1 MNAPHPTSGLAAIP
15 LATRAARAA
24 LQWRLLLLWSACLL
38 IPTLVLALPFWKT
51 LSASFDHSVHAPALA
66 RALDLF
72 SVADLL
78 ANHGKNVLA
87 LNAAGIAAI
96 VLTLLLSPLLSGMVI
111 VAARAPAAPA
121 AAPGFGPL
129 LSGAF
134 VEYGRM
140 ARSLVWAVVPLGA
153 ALALGGG
160 VLHLAGKYNRKA
172 ILESDADLVSYAAL
186 AVAALLFM
194 LAHATLDAGRATLA
208 VERRRTSAVKA
219 WWRGLRLLRKRPL
232 ATFGVYAALSAG
244 GLLLAAL
251 LALARLNLPPVGA
264 AGLCGAFLVTQ
275 AIALALAWMRS
286 ARLFALIDLVKAQR
300 A

>member
-24 LQWRLLLLWSACLL
+24 LQWRLLLLWSGCLL

-51 LSASFDHSVHAPALA
+51 LSASFDHSVHAAALA
-66 RALDLF
+66 RELDLL

-78 ANHGKNVLA
+78 ANHGKNLLA

-96 VLTLLLSPLLSGMVI
+96 AMTLLLSPLLSGMVI
-111 VAARAPAAPA
+111 AAARAPAA

-129 LSGAF
+129 LGGAF
-134 VEYGRM
+134 AEYGRM
-140 ARSLVWAVVPLGA
+140 LRSLVWAVVPLGA

-160 VLHLAGKYNRKA
+160 VLHLAGKYNQKA
-172 ILESDADLVSYAAL
+172 ILESDANLVSYAAL

-219 WWRGLRLLRKRPL
+219 WWRGLRLLFKRPL
-232 ATFGVYAALSAG
+232 ATFGVYAAISAG

-264 AGLCGAFLVTQ
+264 AGLIGAFLVTQ

-286 ARLFALIDLVKAQR
+286 ARLFALIDLVKQHP
-300 A
+300 

>member
-1 MNAPHPTSGLAAIP
+1 MNAPQLKSGLTALP
-15 LATRAARAA
+15 LAARAARAA

-38 IPTLVLALPFWKT
+38 IPTLALALPFWKT
-51 LSASFDHSVHAPALA
+51 LSASLDHSVHAPALA
-66 RALDLF
+66 HSLDLL
-72 SVADLL
+72 SVTDLL
-78 ANHGKNVLA
+78 ANHGKNVLT

-96 VLTLLLSPLLSGMVI
+96 VMTLLLSPLLSGMVI
-111 VAARAPAAPA
+111 VAARAPAAP
-121 AAPGFGPL
+121 GFGTL

-140 ARSLVWAVVPLGA
+140 LRSLIWAVVPLGA

-160 VLHLAGKYNRKA
+160 VLHLAGNYNQKA
-172 ILESDADLVSYAAL
+172 ILESDASLVSCAAL

-208 VERRRTSAVKA
+208 VECRRTSAVKA
-219 WWRGLRLLRKRPL
+219 WWRGLRLLLKRPL
-232 ATFGVYAALSAG
+232 ATFGVYAAISAG

-251 LALARLNLPPVGA
+251 LALARLNVPPVGA
-264 AGLCGAFLVTQ
+264 AGLIGAFIVTQ

-300 A
+300 P